1 MAGHEAASET
11 NNTMRVQI
19 TKGGEKRRGRPGTM
33 GEERLAAPGRRR
45 HPGRQEEE
53 EAAEEEG
60 DVLAAGRGLC

>member
-1 MAGHEAASET
+1 
-11 NNTMRVQI
+11 
-19 TKGGEKRRGRPGTM
+19 M

-53 EAAEEEG
+53 AAEEEG

>member
-1 MAGHEAASET
+1 
-11 NNTMRVQI
+11 
-19 TKGGEKRRGRPGTM
+19 M